1 MKVIELIEKLKTL
14 PPDWNISVCYQRDI
28 MPFAENGDNSEII
41 DVEVEDE
48 RLSVIKI
55 QDNLILLPDNL
66 RIVK

>member
-1 MKVIELIEKLKTL
+1 MKVIELIEKLNKL
-14 PPDWNISVCYQRDI
+14 PPDWNISICYQRDI
-28 MPFAENGDNSEII
+28 MPFFVNGEKSDII

-48 RLSVIKI
+48 RIAVIKI